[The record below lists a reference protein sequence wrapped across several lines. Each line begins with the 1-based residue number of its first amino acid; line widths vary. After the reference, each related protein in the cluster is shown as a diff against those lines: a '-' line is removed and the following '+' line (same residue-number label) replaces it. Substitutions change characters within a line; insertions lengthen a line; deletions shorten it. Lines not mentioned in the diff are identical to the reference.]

1 MISNDFEKLNHND
14 PSVITVGTFDGIHLG
29 HQQLIKKVIQ
39 VSKAEQLKSIVLTFD
54 PHPRSVLENSKN
66 ISLLNTFQEKE
77 NILIPFG
84 LDFLVKKKFTEEF
97 SKMSS
102 IDFVKNILIDRLN
115 LKHLIIGHD
124 HHFGKNRT
132 ANITQLL
139 EYSKQYDFKVTQV
152 DAFKL
157 NGISVSS
164 SKIRNLI
171 KDGNIDEANR
181 FLGYNMFL
189 SGTVVSG
196 KGRGKKIGFPTANI
210 VLEKLKIKP
219 GNGVYLISSMYAGIQ
234 IYGMMNIGNN
244 PTFDDKSPSI
254 EVHFFD
260 FDQKIYDENI
270 HMQIITRIRNE
281 IKFSGSDELSNQL
294 IEDKKKCIEFIS
306 RNKKSP

>member
-1 MISNDFEKLNHND
+1 MISNDFEKLNHNY

-29 HQQLIKKVIQ
+29 HRQLIKKVIQ

-84 LDFLVKKKFTEEF
+84 LDFLVKKKFTVEF

-124 HHFGKNRT
+124 HHFGRNRT

-189 SGTVVSG
+189 SGTVVAG

>member
-1 MISNDFEKLNHND
+1 
-14 PSVITVGTFDGIHLG
+14 
-29 HQQLIKKVIQ
+29 
-39 VSKAEQLKSIVLTFD
+39 
-54 PHPRSVLENSKN
+54 
-66 ISLLNTFQEKE
+66 
-77 NILIPFG
+77 
-84 LDFLVKKKFTEEF
+84 LVKKKFTAEF

-102 IDFVKNILIDRLN
+102 IDFVKNILIDGLN

-124 HHFGKNRT
+124 HHFGRNRT
-132 ANITQLL
+132 ANITQLM
-139 EYSKQYDFKVTQV
+139 EYSKLYHFKVTQV

-157 NGISVSS
+157 NSISVSS
-164 SKIRNLI
+164 TKIRNLI

-189 SGTVVSG
+189 SGTVVAG
-196 KGRGKKIGFPTANI
+196 KGRGKKMGFPTANI
-210 VLEKLKIKP
+210 LLEKLKIKP
-219 GNGVYLISSMYAGIQ
+219 GNGVYLISSIYAGIK

-270 HMQIITRIRNE
+270 QIRIITRIRNE
-281 IKFSGSDELSNQL
+281 IKFSGKDELSNQL

>member
-1 MISNDFEKLNHND
+1 LISKDFEKFNHNY

-29 HQQLIKKVIQ
+29 HQQLIKKVIE
-39 VSKAEQLKSIVLTFD
+39 VSKAEQSKSIILTFD

-102 IDFVKNILIDRLN
+102 IDFVKNILIDKLN
-115 LKHLIIGHD
+115 LKHLVIGHD
-124 HHFGKNRT
+124 HHFGRNRT
-132 ANITQLL
+132 ANITQLM

-164 SKIRNLI
+164 TKIRNLI
-171 KDGNIDEANR
+171 KEGNIDEANR

-189 SGTVVSG
+189 SGTVVAG
-196 KGRGKKIGFPTANI
+196 KGRGKKMGFPTANI
-210 VLEKLKIKP
+210 LLEKLKIKP
-219 GNGVYLISSMYAGIQ
+219 GNGVYLISSMYAGIK

>member
-1 MISNDFEKLNHND
+1 LISEDFEKLNHNC

-39 VSKAEQLKSIVLTFD
+39 ISKEEHLKSIVLTFD
-54 PHPRSVLENSKN
+54 PHPRSVLKNSKN

-84 LDFLVKKKFTEEF
+84 LDFLVKKKFTAEF

-102 IDFVKNILIDRLN
+102 IDFVKNILIDGLN
-115 LKHLIIGHD
+115 LKHLVIGHD
-124 HHFGKNRT
+124 HHFGRNRT
-132 ANITQLL
+132 ANITQLM
-139 EYSKQYDFKVTQV
+139 EYSKLYHFKVTQV

-157 NGISVSS
+157 NSISVSS
-164 SKIRNLI
+164 TKIRNLI
-171 KDGNIDEANR
+171 KEGNIDQANR

-189 SGTVVSG
+189 SGRVVAG
-196 KGRGKKIGFPTANI
+196 KGRGRKMGFPTANI
-210 VLEKLKIKP
+210 LLEKLKIKP
-219 GNGVYLISSMYAGIQ
+219 GNGVYLISSKYAGIK

-270 HMQIITRIRNE
+270 QMQIITRIRNE

>member
-1 MISNDFEKLNHND
+1 M
-14 PSVITVGTFDGIHLG
+14 
-29 HQQLIKKVIQ
+29 
-39 VSKAEQLKSIVLTFD
+39 TFD
-54 PHPRSVLENSKN
+54 PHPRSVLENKKN
-66 ISLLNTFQEKE
+66 ISLLNTFKEKE

-102 IDFVKNILIDRLN
+102 IDFVKNILIKGLN
-115 LKHLIIGHD
+115 LKHLVIGHD
-124 HHFGKNRT
+124 HHFGRNRT
-132 ANITQLL
+132 ANITQLM
-139 EYSKQYDFKVTQV
+139 EYSKLYDFKVTQV

-164 SKIRNLI
+164 TKIRSLI
-171 KDGNIDEANR
+171 KDGNIDQANR

-189 SGTVVSG
+189 SGTVVAG

-210 VLEKLKIKP
+210 VLDQLKIKP
-219 GNGVYLISSMYAGIQ
+219 GNGVYLISSTFTGIK

-244 PTFDDKSPSI
+244 PTFDDKIPSI

-260 FDQKIYDENI
+260 FDKKIYDENI
-270 HMQIITRIRNE
+270 SIQIITRIRSE
-281 IKFSGSDELSNQL
+281 IKFSSSNELSNQL

-306 RNKKSP
+306 RNKKST

>member
-1 MISNDFEKLNHND
+1 MISKDFEKFNQNY

-29 HQQLIKKVIQ
+29 HQQLIRKVIQ

-54 PHPRSVLENSKN
+54 PHPRRVLENSKN

-77 NILIPFG
+77 NILMPFG
-84 LDFLVKKKFTEEF
+84 LDFLVKKKFTKDF

-102 IDFVKNILIDRLN
+102 VDFVKNILIDGLN
-115 LKHLIIGHD
+115 LKHLVIGYD
-124 HHFGKNRT
+124 HHFGRNRT
-132 ANITQLL
+132 ANITQLI
-139 EYSKQYDFKVTQV
+139 EYSKLYDFKVTQV
-152 DAFKL
+152 EAFKL

-164 SKIRNLI
+164 TKIRNLI
-171 KDGNIDEANR
+171 EDGNIDEANR

-189 SGTVVSG
+189 SGTVVAG
-196 KGRGKKIGFPTANI
+196 KGRGKKMGFPTANI
-210 VLEKLKIKP
+210 LLEKLKIKP
-219 GNGVYLISSMYAGIQ
+219 GNGVYLISSIYAGIK

-270 HMQIITRIRNE
+270 QIQIITRIRNE
-281 IKFSGSDELSNQL
+281 IKFSGKDELSNQL

>member
-1 MISNDFEKLNHND
+1 MISKNFEKFNHNY

-29 HQQLIKKVIQ
+29 HQQLIKKVIE
-39 VSKAEQLKSIVLTFD
+39 VSKAEQSKSIVLTFD
-54 PHPRSVLENSKN
+54 PHPRSVLENSKK

-102 IDFVKNILIDRLN
+102 IDFVKNILIDKLN
-115 LKHLIIGHD
+115 LKHLVIGHD
-124 HHFGKNRT
+124 HHFGRNRT
-132 ANITQLL
+132 ANITQLM

-164 SKIRNLI
+164 TKIRNLI
-171 KDGNIDEANR
+171 KEGNIDEANR

-189 SGTVVSG
+189 SGTVVAG
-196 KGRGKKIGFPTANI
+196 KGRGKKMGFPTANI
-210 VLEKLKIKP
+210 LLEKLKIKP
-219 GNGVYLISSMYAGIQ
+219 GNGVYLISSMYAGIK

>member
-1 MISNDFEKLNHND
+1 MISKDFEKFNHNY

-29 HQQLIKKVIQ
+29 HQQLIKKVIE
-39 VSKAEQLKSIVLTFD
+39 VSKAEQSKSIVLTFD

-66 ISLLNTFQEKE
+66 ISLLNSFQEKE

-102 IDFVKNILIDRLN
+102 IDFVKNILIDKLN
-115 LKHLIIGHD
+115 LKHLVIGHD
-124 HHFGKNRT
+124 HHFGRNRT
-132 ANITQLL
+132 ANITQLM

-164 SKIRNLI
+164 TKIRNLI
-171 KDGNIDEANR
+171 KEGNIDEANR

-189 SGTVVSG
+189 SGTVVAG
-196 KGRGKKIGFPTANI
+196 KGRGKKMGFPTANI
-210 VLEKLKIKP
+210 LLEKLKIKP
-219 GNGVYLISSMYAGIQ
+219 GNGVYLISSMYARIK

-260 FDQKIYDENI
+260 FDQKIYDKNI
-270 HMQIITRIRNE
+270 HIQIITRIRNE

>member
-1 MISNDFEKLNHND
+1 MISEDFEKLKENY

-39 VSKAEQLKSIVLTFD
+39 ISIEENLKSIVLTFD
-54 PHPRSVLENSKN
+54 PHPRSVLKNSKN

-84 LDFLVKKKFTEEF
+84 LDFLVKKRFTAEF

-102 IDFVKNILIDRLN
+102 IDFVKNILIDGLN
-115 LKHLIIGHD
+115 LKHLVIGHD
-124 HHFGKNRT
+124 HHFGRNRT
-132 ANITQLL
+132 ANITQLI
-139 EYSKQYDFKVTQV
+139 EYSKLYNFKVTQV
-152 DAFKL
+152 DAFRL
-157 NGISVSS
+157 NSISLSS
-164 SKIRNLI
+164 TKIRNLI
-171 KDGNIDEANR
+171 KDGNIDQANR

-189 SGTVVSG
+189 SGTVVAG
-196 KGRGKKIGFPTANI
+196 KGRGKKMGFPTANI
-210 VLEKLKIKP
+210 LLEKLKIKP
-219 GNGVYLISSMYAGIQ
+219 GNGVYLISSKYAGIK

-270 HMQIITRIRNE
+270 QMQIITRIRNE

>member
-1 MISNDFEKLNHND
+1 MISNDFEKLNHNY
-14 PSVITVGTFDGIHLG
+14 PSAITVGTFDGIHLG

-84 LDFLVKKKFTEEF
+84 LDFLVKKKFTVEF

-124 HHFGKNRT
+124 HHFGRNRT

>member
-1 MISNDFEKLNHND
+1 MISKDFEKFNHNY

-29 HQQLIKKVIQ
+29 HQQLIKKVIE
-39 VSKAEQLKSIVLTFD
+39 VSKAEQSKSIVLTFD
-54 PHPRSVLENSKN
+54 PHPRSVLENINN

-115 LKHLIIGHD
+115 LKHLVIGHD
-124 HHFGKNRT
+124 HHFGRNRT
-132 ANITQLL
+132 ANITQLM

-164 SKIRNLI
+164 TKIRNLI
-171 KDGNIDEANR
+171 KEGNIDEANR

-189 SGTVVSG
+189 SGTVVAG
-196 KGRGKKIGFPTANI
+196 KGRGKKMGFPTANI
-210 VLEKLKIKP
+210 LLEKLKIKP
-219 GNGVYLISSMYAGIQ
+219 GNGVYLISSMYAGIK
-234 IYGMMNIGNN
+234 IYGMMNIGDN

-260 FDQKIYDENI
+260 FDQKIYHENI

-281 IKFSGSDELSNQL
+281 IKFSGSEELSNQL

>member
-1 MISNDFEKLNHND
+1 MISKDFEKFNHNY

-29 HQQLIKKVIQ
+29 HQQLIKKVIE
-39 VSKAEQLKSIVLTFD
+39 VSKAEQSKSIVLTFD

-77 NILIPFG
+77 NLLIPFG

-102 IDFVKNILIDRLN
+102 IDFVKNVLIDRLN
-115 LKHLIIGHD
+115 LKHLVIGHD
-124 HHFGKNRT
+124 HHFGRNRT
-132 ANITQLL
+132 ANITQLM

-164 SKIRNLI
+164 TKIRNLI
-171 KDGNIDEANR
+171 KEGNIDEANR

-189 SGTVVSG
+189 SGTVVAG
-196 KGRGKKIGFPTANI
+196 KGRGKKMGFPTANI
-210 VLEKLKIKP
+210 LLEKLKIKP
-219 GNGVYLISSMYAGIQ
+219 GNGVYLISSMYARIK

>member
-1 MISNDFEKLNHND
+1 MISKDFEKFNHNY
-14 PSVITVGTFDGIHLG
+14 PSVITVGTFDGIHQG

-54 PHPRSVLENSKN
+54 PHPRSVLESQKN
-66 ISLLNTFQEKE
+66 IRLLNTFQEKE

-84 LDFLVKKKFTEEF
+84 LDFLIKKKFTKDF

-102 IDFVKNILIDRLN
+102 VDFVKNILIDGLN
-115 LKHLIIGHD
+115 LKHLVIGHD
-124 HHFGKNRT
+124 HHFGRNRT
-132 ANITQLL
+132 ANITHLM
-139 EYSKQYDFKVTQV
+139 EYSKLYDFKVTQV
-152 DAFKL
+152 DAFQL
-157 NGISVSS
+157 NDISVSS
-164 SKIRNLI
+164 TKIRNLI
-171 KDGNIDEANR
+171 VDGNIDEANR

-189 SGTVVSG
+189 SGTVVTG
-196 KGRGKKIGFPTANI
+196 KGRGKKMGFPTANI
-210 VLEKLKIKP
+210 LLEKLKIKP
-219 GNGVYLISSMYAGIQ
+219 GNGVYLISSIYAGIK

-270 HMQIITRIRNE
+270 HMQIISRIRNE

>member
-1 MISNDFEKLNHND
+1 MISKDFEKFNHNY
-14 PSVITVGTFDGIHLG
+14 PSVITVGTFDGIHQG

-39 VSKAEQLKSIVLTFD
+39 VSKGEHLKSIVLTFD
-54 PHPRSVLENSKN
+54 PHPRSVLESQKN
-66 ISLLNTFQEKE
+66 IRLLNTFQEKE

-84 LDFLVKKKFTEEF
+84 LDFLIKKKFTKDF

-102 IDFVKNILIDRLN
+102 VDFVKNILIDGLN
-115 LKHLIIGHD
+115 LKHLVIGHD
-124 HHFGKNRT
+124 HHFGRNRT
-132 ANITQLL
+132 ANITQLM
-139 EYSKQYDFKVTQV
+139 EYSKLYDFKVTQV
-152 DAFKL
+152 DAFEL
-157 NGISVSS
+157 NDISVSS
-164 SKIRNLI
+164 TKIRNLI
-171 KDGNIDEANR
+171 VDGNIDEANR

-189 SGTVVSG
+189 SGTVVAG
-196 KGRGKKIGFPTANI
+196 EGRGKKMGFPTANI

-219 GNGVYLISSMYAGIQ
+219 GNGVYLISSMYAGIK

-270 HMQIITRIRNE
+270 QIQIITRIRNE
-281 IKFSGSDELSNQL
+281 IKFSGKDELSNQL

>member
-1 MISNDFEKLNHND
+1 MTSKDFEKFNHNY

-54 PHPRSVLENSKN
+54 PHPRSVLESHKN
-66 ISLLNTFQEKE
+66 IRLLNTSQEKE

-84 LDFLVKKKFTEEF
+84 LDFLIKKKFTKDF

-102 IDFVKNILIDRLN
+102 VDFVKNILIDGLN
-115 LKHLIIGHD
+115 LKYLVIGHD
-124 HHFGKNRT
+124 HHFGRNRT
-132 ANITQLL
+132 ANITQLM

-157 NGISVSS
+157 NGISISS
-164 SKIRNLI
+164 TKIRNLI

-189 SGTVVSG
+189 SGTVVAG
-196 KGRGKKIGFPTANI
+196 KGRGKKMGFPTANI

-219 GNGVYLISSMYAGIQ
+219 GNGVYLVSSMFAGVQ

-270 HMQIITRIRNE
+270 RMQIITRIRNE
-281 IKFSGSDELSNQL
+281 IKFSSSDELSNQL
-294 IEDKKKCIEFIS
+294 IEDKKKCIEFIL

>member
-1 MISNDFEKLNHND
+1 MISKDFEKLNHNY

-39 VSKAEQLKSIVLTFD
+39 ISKEEHLKSIVLTFD
-54 PHPRSVLENSKN
+54 PHPRSVLENKKT

-84 LDFLVKKKFTEEF
+84 LDLFVKKKFSEEF

-102 IDFVKNILIDRLN
+102 IDFVKNILIEGLN
-115 LKHLIIGHD
+115 LKHLVIGHD
-124 HHFGKNRT
+124 HHFGRNRT
-132 ANITQLL
+132 ANITQLM
-139 EYSKQYDFKVTQV
+139 EYSKLYDFKVTQV

-157 NGISVSS
+157 NDISVSS
-164 SKIRNLI
+164 TKIRNLV

-189 SGTVVSG
+189 SGTVVAG
-196 KGRGKKIGFPTANI
+196 KGRGKKMGFPTANI
-210 VLEKLKIKP
+210 LLNQLKIKP
-219 GNGVYLISSMYAGIQ
+219 GNGVYLISYVYEAIK

-244 PTFDDKSPSI
+244 PTFDDKTPSI

-270 HMQIITRIRNE
+270 HIQIITRIRNE

>member
-1 MISNDFEKLNHND
+1 LISKDFEKFNHNY

-29 HQQLIKKVIQ
+29 HQQLIKKVIE
-39 VSKAEQLKSIVLTFD
+39 VSKAEQSKSIVLTFD

-66 ISLLNTFQEKE
+66 ISLLN
-77 NILIPFG
+77 
-84 LDFLVKKKFTEEF
+84 KKKFTEEF

-102 IDFVKNILIDRLN
+102 IDFVKNILIDKLN
-115 LKHLIIGHD
+115 LKHLVIGHD
-124 HHFGKNRT
+124 HHFGRNRT
-132 ANITQLL
+132 ANITQLM

-164 SKIRNLI
+164 TKIRNLI
-171 KDGNIDEANR
+171 KEGNIDEANR

-189 SGTVVSG
+189 SGTVVAG
-196 KGRGKKIGFPTANI
+196 KGRGKKMGFPTANI
-210 VLEKLKIKP
+210 LLEKLKIKP
-219 GNGVYLISSMYAGIQ
+219 GNGVYLISSMYAGIK

>member
-1 MISNDFEKLNHND
+1 LISEDFEKLKENY

-39 VSKAEQLKSIVLTFD
+39 ISIEENLKSIVLTFD
-54 PHPRSVLENSKN
+54 PHPRSVLKNSKN

-84 LDFLVKKKFTEEF
+84 LDFLVKKRFTAEF

-102 IDFVKNILIDRLN
+102 IDFVKNILIDGLN
-115 LKHLIIGHD
+115 LKHLVIGHD
-124 HHFGKNRT
+124 HHFGRNRT
-132 ANITQLL
+132 ANITQLI
-139 EYSKQYDFKVTQV
+139 EYSKLYNFKVTQV
-152 DAFKL
+152 DAFRL
-157 NGISVSS
+157 NSISLSS
-164 SKIRNLI
+164 TKIRNLI
-171 KDGNIDEANR
+171 KDGNIDQANR

-189 SGTVVSG
+189 SGTVVAG
-196 KGRGKKIGFPTANI
+196 KGRGKKMGFPTANI
-210 VLEKLKIKP
+210 LLEKLKIKP
-219 GNGVYLISSMYAGIQ
+219 GNGVYLISSKYAGIK

-270 HMQIITRIRNE
+270 QMQIITRIRNE

>member
-1 MISNDFEKLNHND
+1 MISKDFEKFNHNY

-29 HQQLIKKVIQ
+29 HQQLIKKVIE
-39 VSKAEQLKSIVLTFD
+39 VSKAEQSKSIVLTFD

-77 NILIPFG
+77 NLLIPFG

-115 LKHLIIGHD
+115 LKHLVIGHD
-124 HHFGKNRT
+124 HHFGRNRT
-132 ANITQLL
+132 ANITQLM

-164 SKIRNLI
+164 TKIRNLI
-171 KDGNIDEANR
+171 KEGNIDEANR

-189 SGTVVSG
+189 SGTVVAG
-196 KGRGKKIGFPTANI
+196 KGRGKKMGFPTANI
-210 VLEKLKIKP
+210 LLEKLKIKP
-219 GNGVYLISSMYAGIQ
+219 GNGVYLISSMYARIK

-260 FDQKIYDENI
+260 FDQKIYDKNVQL
-270 HMQIITRIRNE
+270 QIITRIRNE

>member
-1 MISNDFEKLNHND
+1 
-14 PSVITVGTFDGIHLG
+14 V
-29 HQQLIKKVIQ
+29 
-39 VSKAEQLKSIVLTFD
+39 A
-54 PHPRSVLENSKN
+54 
-66 ISLLNTFQEKE
+66 
-77 NILIPFG
+77 
-84 LDFLVKKKFTEEF
+84 
-97 SKMSS
+97 
-102 IDFVKNILIDRLN
+102 
-115 LKHLIIGHD
+115 
-124 HHFGKNRT
+124 
-132 ANITQLL
+132 
-139 EYSKQYDFKVTQV
+139 
-152 DAFKL
+152 
-157 NGISVSS
+157 
-164 SKIRNLI
+164 
-171 KDGNIDEANR
+171 
-181 FLGYNMFL
+181 
-189 SGTVVSG
+189 G

>member
-1 MISNDFEKLNHND
+1 MISEDFEKLKENY

-29 HQQLIKKVIQ
+29 HRQLIKKVIQ
-39 VSKAEQLKSIVLTFD
+39 ISSEENLKSIVLTFD
-54 PHPRSVLENSKN
+54 PHPRSVLENNKN
-66 ISLLNTFQEKE
+66 ISLLNTHQEKE
-77 NILIPFG
+77 NILIPLG
-84 LDFLVKKKFTEEF
+84 LDFLVKKKFTIEF

-102 IDFVKNILIDRLN
+102 VNFVKNILIHRLN
-115 LKHLIIGHD
+115 LKHLVIGHD
-124 HHFGKNRT
+124 HHFGRNRT
-132 ANITQLL
+132 ANITQLI
-139 EYSKQYDFKVTQV
+139 EYSKLYNFKVTQL

-164 SKIRNLI
+164 TKIRNLI
-171 KDGNIDEANR
+171 KDGNIDQANR

-189 SGTVVSG
+189 SGTVVAG
-196 KGRGKKIGFPTANI
+196 KGRGKKMGFPTANI
-210 VLEKLKIKP
+210 LLEKLKIKP
-219 GNGVYLISSMYAGIQ
+219 GNGVYLISSKYAGIK

-270 HMQIITRIRNE
+270 QMQIITRIRNE

>member
-1 MISNDFEKLNHND
+1 MISEDFEKLNHNY

-39 VSKAEQLKSIVLTFD
+39 ISKEEHLKSIVLTFD

-84 LDFLVKKKFTEEF
+84 LDFLVKKKFTAEF

-102 IDFVKNILIDRLN
+102 IDFVKNILIDGLN
-115 LKHLIIGHD
+115 LKHLVIGHD
-124 HHFGKNRT
+124 HHFGRNRT
-132 ANITQLL
+132 ANITQLM
-139 EYSKQYDFKVTQV
+139 EYSKLYHFKVTQV

-157 NGISVSS
+157 NSISVSS
-164 SKIRNLI
+164 TKIRNLI
-171 KDGNIDEANR
+171 KDGNIDQANR

-189 SGTVVSG
+189 SGRVVAG
-196 KGRGKKIGFPTANI
+196 KGRGKKMGFPTANI
-210 VLEKLKIKP
+210 LLEKLKIKP
-219 GNGVYLISSMYAGIQ
+219 GNGVYLISSKYAGIK

-270 HMQIITRIRNE
+270 QMQIITRIRNE

>member
-1 MISNDFEKLNHND
+1 MISKDFEKLNHNY

-29 HQQLIKKVIQ
+29 HLQLIKKVIQ
-39 VSKAEQLKSIVLTFD
+39 ISKEEHLKSIVLTFD
-54 PHPRSVLENSKN
+54 PHPRSVLENKKN

-115 LKHLIIGHD
+115 LKHLVIGHD
-124 HHFGKNRT
+124 HHFGRNRT
-132 ANITQLL
+132 ANITQLM
-139 EYSKQYDFKVTQV
+139 EYSKLYDFKVTQV

-164 SKIRNLI
+164 TKIRSLI
-171 KDGNIDEANR
+171 KDGNIDRANR
-181 FLGYNMFL
+181 FLGYNTFL
-189 SGTVVSG
+189 SGTVVAG

-210 VLEKLKIKP
+210 ILDQLKIKP
-219 GNGVYLISSMYAGIQ
+219 GNGVYLISSTFTGIK

-244 PTFDDKSPSI
+244 PTFHDKIPSI

-260 FDQKIYDENI
+260 FDKKIYDENI
-270 HMQIITRIRNE
+270 SIQIITRIRNE

-306 RNKKSP
+306 RNKKST

>member
-1 MISNDFEKLNHND
+1 MISKDFEKFNHNY

-39 VSKAEQLKSIVLTFD
+39 VSKEEHLKSIVLTFD
-54 PHPRSVLENSKN
+54 PHPRSVLESQKN
-66 ISLLNTFQEKE
+66 IRLLNTFQEKE
-77 NILIPFG
+77 NILTPFG
-84 LDFLVKKKFTEEF
+84 LDFLVKKKFTKDF

-102 IDFVKNILIDRLN
+102 VDFVKNILIDGLN
-115 LKHLIIGHD
+115 LKHLVIGHD
-124 HHFGKNRT
+124 HHFGRNRT
-132 ANITQLL
+132 ANITQLM
-139 EYSKQYDFKVTQV
+139 EYSKLYDFKVTQV
-152 DAFKL
+152 DAFQL
-157 NGISVSS
+157 NDISVSS
-164 SKIRNLI
+164 TKIRNLI
-171 KDGNIDEANR
+171 VDGNIDEANR

-189 SGTVVSG
+189 SGIVVAG

-210 VLEKLKIKP
+210 QLNESKIKP
-219 GNGVYLISSMYAGIQ
+219 GNGVYLISSIYSGIK

-270 HMQIITRIRNE
+270 HMQIISRIRNE

>member
-1 MISNDFEKLNHND
+1 MISEDFEKLNHNY

-39 VSKAEQLKSIVLTFD
+39 ISKEEHLKSIVLTFD

-84 LDFLVKKKFTEEF
+84 LDFLVKKKFTAEF

-102 IDFVKNILIDRLN
+102 IDFVKNILIDGLN

-124 HHFGKNRT
+124 HHFGRNRT
-132 ANITQLL
+132 ANITQLM
-139 EYSKQYDFKVTQV
+139 EYSKLYHFKVTQV
-152 DAFKL
+152 DPFKL
-157 NGISVSS
+157 NSISVSS
-164 SKIRNLI
+164 TKIRNLI

-189 SGTVVSG
+189 SGRVVAG
-196 KGRGKKIGFPTANI
+196 KGRGKKMGFPTANI
-210 VLEKLKIKP
+210 LLEKLKIKP
-219 GNGVYLISSMYAGIQ
+219 GNGVYLISSIYAGIK

-254 EVHFFD
+254 EVNFFD
-260 FDQKIYDENI
+260 FDHKIYDENI
-270 HMQIITRIRNE
+270 QIQIITRIRNE

>member
-1 MISNDFEKLNHND
+1 MISKDFEKLYHNY

-39 VSKAEQLKSIVLTFD
+39 VSRVEHLKSIVFTFD
-54 PHPRSVLENSKN
+54 PHPRSILENSKN

-77 NILIPFG
+77 NILIPYG

-102 IDFVKNILIDRLN
+102 VDFVKNILIDRLN
-115 LKHLIIGHD
+115 LKHLVIGHD
-124 HHFGKNRT
+124 HHFGRNRT
-132 ANITQLL
+132 ANITQLM
-139 EYSKQYDFKVTQV
+139 EYSKKYDFKVTQV

-164 SKIRNLI
+164 TKIRDLI

-189 SGTVVSG
+189 SGFVVAG
-196 KGRGKKIGFPTANI
+196 KGRGKKMGFPTANI
-210 VLEKLKIKP
+210 LLEKLKIKP
-219 GNGVYLISSMYAGIQ
+219 GNGVYLISSMYAGIK
-234 IYGMMNIGNN
+234 IYGMMNIGDN

-260 FDQKIYDENI
+260 FDQKIYHENI
-270 HMQIITRIRNE
+270 HIQIITRIRNE
-281 IKFSGSDELSNQL
+281 IKFSGSEELSNQL

>member
-1 MISNDFEKLNHND
+1 M
-14 PSVITVGTFDGIHLG
+14 
-29 HQQLIKKVIQ
+29 
-39 VSKAEQLKSIVLTFD
+39 TFD

-115 LKHLIIGHD
+115 LKHLVIGHD
-124 HHFGKNRT
+124 HHFGRNRM
-132 ANITQLL
+132 ANITQLM

-157 NGISVSS
+157 NGIAVSS
-164 SKIRNLI
+164 TKIRNLI
-171 KDGNIDEANR
+171 KEGNIDEANR

-189 SGTVVSG
+189 SGTVVAG
-196 KGRGKKIGFPTANI
+196 KGRGKKMGFPTANI
-210 VLEKLKIKP
+210 LLEKLKIKP
-219 GNGVYLISSMYAGIQ
+219 GNGVYLISSMYAGIK
-234 IYGMMNIGNN
+234 IYGMMNIGDN

-260 FDQKIYDENI
+260 FDQKIYHENI